1 MTQNTRRALLRAL
14 PLARVSALAPPPAAT
29 TWEAGRL
36 VGGGS
41 AEAMRNDP
49 AVQRA
54 FLGGTTEPLETEL
67 T

>member
-14 PLARVSALAPPPAAT
+14 PLAMSSALAARGYLLK
-29 TWEAGRL
+29 AGRL

-41 AEAMRNDP
+41 ADAMRSDP

>member
-14 PLARVSALAPPPAAT
+14 PLARVSALVPPAAT
-29 TWEAGRL
+29 SWEAGRV

-41 AEAMRNDP
+41 ADAMRSDP

-54 FLGGTTEPLETEL
+54 LLGGATEQLETEL

>member
-14 PLARVSALAPPPAAT
+14 PLARVSALAPPAAT
-29 TWEAGRL
+29 SREAGRV
-36 VGGGS
+36 VGGSS
-41 AEAMRNDP
+41 ADAMRSDP

-54 FLGGTTEPLETEL
+54 LLAGTTEPLETEL